1 MLLTDCIP
9 VDGTGYACQP
19 PGSSTWK
26 PCQAGAQPTP
36 TKSLQ
41 DILEDGTVMDGLP
54 GSLCMFGAAG
64 NKTNGCRGQGLCVP
78 IPQSTLLNSANPVR
92 LHLHALK
99 HLKWSSALSTNS
111 CQLGFMSL
119 AA

>member
-19 PGSSTWK
+19 PGLSTWK
-26 PCQAGAQPTP
+26 PCQAGAQPTS

-54 GSLCMFGAAG
+54 GSLCMYGAAG
-64 NKTNGCRGQGLCVP
+64 NRTNGCRDQCLCVP
-78 IPQSTLLNSANPVR
+78 IPQYTLLNSANPVM
-92 LHLHALK
+92 LHLQPLSHP
-99 HLKWSSALSTNS
+99 HWSSTE
-111 CQLGFMSL
+111 F
-119 AA
+119 